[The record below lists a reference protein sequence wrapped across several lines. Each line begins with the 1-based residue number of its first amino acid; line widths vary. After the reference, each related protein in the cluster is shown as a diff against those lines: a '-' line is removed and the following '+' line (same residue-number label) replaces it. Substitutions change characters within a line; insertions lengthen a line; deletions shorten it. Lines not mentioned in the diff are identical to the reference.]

1 MEITLQNAE
10 DNLVDVLVNDH
21 TLAEAAEAEALVD
34 AATAEL
40 AKATD
45 QSTTKGAKMSKSETR
60 QLVADIKARH
70 NDESL
75 KYRSS
80 ELPEAH
86 TELGIDDCVG
96 DDTVFDNLVT
106 VQDDWNASAAEKRA
120 SGDAEIREDMAYMA
134 TAGVDW
140 WGSISLSGFGPTAV
154 VDAGHS
160 GQSLQTDGNE
170 VIVTY
175 KPVDADEVREDAGM
189 RKAGAV
195 EYRGTVGGMYR
206 DFLQAA
212 SVSTPELDDLFTA
225 EGYSWD
231 NLSEAEME
239 DKALNIQAWWV

>member
-1 MEITLQNAE
+1 MEITYDEASEAL
-10 DNLVDVLVNDH
+10 DTILVGDF

-34 AATAEL
+34 AL
-40 AKATD
+40 SGDD
-45 QSTTKGAKMSKSETR
+45 QLI
-60 QLVADIKARH
+60 QDIKARH

-75 KYRSS
+75 KYRST

-86 TELGIDDCVG
+86 VELSVDELVK
-96 DDTVFDNLVT
+96 DDTVFDNLCT
-106 VQDDWNASAAEKRA
+106 VHDDWNSSAAEKRA
-120 SGDAEIREDMAYMA
+120 SGDNELREDSAFMAS
-134 TAGVDW
+134 AGVDW
-140 WGSISLSGFGPTAV
+140 WGAISLSGFGSTAC
-154 VDAGHS
+154 VDAGRS
-160 GQSLQTDGNE
+160 GVALELDGSE
-170 VIVTY
+170 VVVTY

-212 SVSTPELDDLFTA
+212 SVSTPELDDLFTD

-231 NLSEAEME
+231 NLSEAQME